1 MTKPKKLSSNAYGG
15 VKGEDYVPYVP
26 LSQAMPEL
34 TVVSILLGIVVAV
47 IFGAANTYLGLKV
60 GMTIAAGIP
69 AAIIATGLLKGI
81 FKRNN
86 ILETNMIASMAS
98 MGESLA
104 GGLIFIV
111 PAVIL
116 LGSKL
121 SLLSIVII
129 SLLGGLLGI
138 FFVTPLRKYLV
149 VEEHGNLVYPEG
161 MAASEVLVSSSAGGT
176 GLKTMLTGLSAGGA
190 YKMLSGGFMFWMEE
204 PSWTIKSF
212 QSTFFGADVMASLL
226 GVGFIVGIEISMYMF
241 AGGLVAWFAL
251 IPLLKY
257 VGAGLTMPLFPST
270 ILISQMD
277 AATIWSKYIRYVGA
291 GAVAAGGFISIIKAM
306 PTILKSFKSALG
318 GVNLNKAGL
327 KRTEIDTPMSW
338 AIGAVVFVFFMTWFY
353 PIVPGV
359 NVGVIGA
366 LMAVIFSFFFA
377 VVSARLVGLIG
388 TSNNP
393 ISGMTIATLL
403 FVTSVLKATGHTG
416 NTGMIVAITVGAV
429 VCVATAIAGGAA
441 QSLKTTFIV
450 GGTPKRV
457 ELAMLLATVASAAV
471 VGGVIMMLDS
481 AYGLGSKAIPAPQA
495 TIMSMVV
502 KGIMTSQLPWA
513 LVLVGAT
520 FGIMCELMSIPV
532 LPFAL
537 GLYLPIYLSSGVLI
551 GGILRAMVNMKFK
564 KDKSELGNEQLK
576 IQTEKGVLLASGLVA
591 GDALVG
597 IIIAVFAI
605 VNVKIGFGAK
615 ILPSITGS
623 PWTAAIIMFLF
634 ATWVYRYITKVD
646 KREV

>member
-1 MTKPKKLSSNAYGG
+1 MAEEKKLHSNAYGG
-15 VKGEDYVPYVP
+15 IKGEDYVPYVP

-190 YKMLSGGFMFWMEE
+190 YKLLSGGFMFWMEE

-226 GVGFIVGIEISMYMF
+226 GVGFIVGIQISMYMF
-241 AGGLVAWFAL
+241 AGGLVAWFGL

-257 VGAGLTMPLFPST
+257 VGAGLTVPLFPST
-270 ILISQMD
+270 VLISQMD

-306 PTILKSFKSALG
+306 PTIVKSFKSALS
-318 GVNLNKAGL
+318 GVDLNKGGL

-338 AIGAVVFVFFMTWFY
+338 VIGAVVFVFFMTWLY

-359 NVGVIGA
+359 NVGLVGA

-416 NTGMIVAITVGAV
+416 NTGMIAAITVGAV

-441 QSLKTTFIV
+441 QSLKTTFII

-471 VGGVIMMLDS
+471 VGGVIMMLNS

-520 FGIMCELMSIPV
+520 FGIMCELMNIPV

-551 GGILRAMVNMKFK
+551 GGILRAMVNTKFK
-564 KDKSELGNEQLK
+564 KDKVGSGSEQLK

-591 GDALVG
+591 GDALIG
-597 IIIAVFAI
+597 IVIAVFAI
-605 VNVKIGFGAK
+605 AKIDIGFGAK
-615 ILPSITGS
+615 ILPSVTGS
-623 PWTAAIIMFLF
+623 PWTAAIVMLLF
-634 ATWVYRYITKVD
+634 ATWVYRYITKVTQ
-646 KREV
+646 KI

>member
-1 MTKPKKLSSNAYGG
+1 MEESKKLHSNAYGG
-15 VKGEDYVPYVP
+15 IKGEDYVPYVP
-26 LSQAMPEL
+26 LSQALPEL
-34 TVVSILLGIVVAV
+34 TAVSILLGIVVAV

-121 SLLSIVII
+121 SLFSIVII

-149 VEEHGNLVYPEG
+149 VEEHGTLVYPEG

-176 GLKTMLTGLSAGGA
+176 GLKTMITGLSAGGA
-190 YKMLSGGFMFWMEE
+190 YKLLSGGFMFWLEE

-226 GVGFIVGIEISMYMF
+226 GVGFIVGIQISMYMF
-241 AGGLVAWFAL
+241 AGGLVAWFGL

-257 VGAGLTMPLFPST
+257 VGAGLTVPLFPST
-270 ILISQMD
+270 VLISQMD

-306 PTILKSFKSALG
+306 PTIIKSFKSALG
-318 GVNLNKAGL
+318 GVDLNKGGL

-338 AIGAVVFVFFMTWFY
+338 VIGAVAFVFFMTWLY

-359 NVGVIGA
+359 NVGLIGA

-416 NTGMIVAITVGAV
+416 NKGMIAAITVGAV

-441 QSLKTTFIV
+441 QSLKTTFII

-457 ELAMLLATVASAAV
+457 ELAMLLATIASAAV
-471 VGGVIMMLDS
+471 VGGVIMMLNS

-520 FGIMCELMSIPV
+520 FGVMCELMNIPV

-551 GGILRAMVNMKFK
+551 GGILRAMVNTKFK
-564 KDKSELGNEQLK
+564 KDKDGSSSEQLK

-597 IIIAVFAI
+597 ILIAIFAI
-605 VNVKIGFGAK
+605 AKVDIGFGAK

-634 ATWVYRYITKVD
+634 ATWVYKYITKVTQ
-646 KREV
+646 KA

>member
-1 MTKPKKLSSNAYGG
+1 MSEKKGLSQGAYGG

-26 LSQAMPEL
+26 LSKAMPEL
-34 TVVSILLGIVVAV
+34 TAVSISLGIIVAIV
-47 IFGAANTYLGLKV
+47 FGAANTYLGLKV
-60 GMTIAAGIP
+60 GMTIAAGLP
-69 AAIIATGLLKGI
+69 AAIIATGILKGI

-121 SLLSIVII
+121 SILSIVII
-129 SLLGGLLGI
+129 SLLGGLLG
-138 FFVTPLRKYLV
+138 VLLVAPLRKYLV

-176 GLKTMLTGLSAGGA
+176 GLKTMLTGLGAGGA
-190 YKMLSGGFMFWMEE
+190 YKMLSGGFMFWLEE

-226 GVGFIVGIEISMYMF
+226 GVGFIVGLEISMYMF
-241 AGGLVAWFAL
+241 AGGLVAWFGL

-257 VGAGLTMPLFPST
+257 VGAGLTTPLFPST
-270 ILISQMD
+270 VLISNMD

-306 PTILKSFKSALG
+306 PTIIKSFKSALG
-318 GVNLNKAGL
+318 GVDLNKGGL

-338 AIGAVVFVFFMTWFY
+338 VIGAVVFVFFMTWFY

-359 NVGVIGA
+359 NVGAIGA

-416 NTGMIVAITVGAV
+416 NTGMIAAITVGAV

-441 QSLKTTFIV
+441 QSLKTTFII
-450 GGTPKRV
+450 GGTPKRI
-457 ELAMLLATVASAAV
+457 EIAMILAIVISAAA
-471 VGGVIMMLDS
+471 VGGVIMMLNA

-502 KGIMTSQLPWA
+502 KGIMTSQLPWS

-520 FGIMCELMSIPV
+520 FGVMCELMNIPI

-537 GLYLPIYLSSGVLI
+537 GLYLPIYLSSGILI
-551 GGILRAMVNMKFK
+551 GGILRAMANKKFQ
-564 KDKSELGNEQLK
+564 KDKEQLK
-576 IQTEKGVLLASGLVA
+576 IQTERGVLLASGLVA

-597 IIIAVFAI
+597 IFIAIFAI
-605 VNVKIGFGAK
+605 AKVDIGFGAK

-634 ATWVYRYITKVD
+634 ATWVYRYVTKVNQ
-646 KREV
+646 KA

>member
-1 MTKPKKLSSNAYGG
+1 MTEKKGLSQEAYGG
-15 VKGEDYVPYVP
+15 KGEDYIPFVP
-26 LSQAMPEL
+26 LTQAMPEL
-34 TVVSILLGIVVAV
+34 TAVSIILGVLVAAL
-47 IFGAANTYLGLKV
+47 FGAANTYLGLKV

-69 AAIIATGLLKGI
+69 AAIVATGLLKGI

-86 ILETNMIASMAS
+86 ILETNMISAMAS

-121 SLLSIVII
+121 SIMSIVVI
-129 SLLGGLLGI
+129 SLLGGILGI

-149 VEEHGNLVYPEG
+149 IEEHGNLVYPEG
-161 MAASEVLVSSSAGGT
+161 MAAAEVLVSSSAGGT
-176 GLKTMLTGLSAGGA
+176 GLKTMLTGLGAGGA
-190 YKMLSGGFMFWMEE
+190 YKLLSGGFMFWLEE

-241 AGGLVAWFAL
+241 AGGLVAWFGL

-257 VGAGLTMPLFPST
+257 VGAGLTVPLFPST
-270 ILISQMD
+270 DLISQMD

-306 PTILKSFKSALG
+306 PTIVKSFKSALG
-318 GVNLNKAGL
+318 GVDLKKGGL
-327 KRTEIDTPMSW
+327 KRTEIDTPMTW
-338 AIGAVVFVFFMTWFY
+338 IIGAVVFVFFMAWFY

-359 NVGVIGA
+359 NIGIIGA
-366 LMAVIFSFFFA
+366 IMAVIFSFFFA

-416 NTGMIVAITVGAV
+416 NTGMIAAITVGAI

-441 QSLKTTFIV
+441 QSLKTTFII

-471 VGGVIMMLDS
+471 VGGVIMMLNS

-502 KGIMTSQLPWA
+502 KGIMTNQLPWA

-520 FGIMCELMSIPV
+520 FGIMCELMNIPI

-551 GGILRAMVNMKFK
+551 GGILRAMVNTKFK
-564 KDKSELGNEQLK
+564 KNVEQSK

-591 GDALVG
+591 GDAIIG
-597 IIIAVFAI
+597 IVIAIFAI
-605 VNVKIGFGAK
+605 AKVDIGFGAK
-615 ILPSITGS
+615 ILPSVTGS

-634 ATWVYRYITKVD
+634 AAWFYRYVIKITQKA
-646 KREV
+646 

>member
-1 MTKPKKLSSNAYGG
+1 MVEKKGLSEGAYGS

-26 LSQAMPEL
+26 LTKAMPEL
-34 TVVSILLGIVVAV
+34 TFVSILLGIILAIV
-47 IFGAANTYLGLKV
+47 FGAANTYLGLKV

-86 ILETNMIASMAS
+86 ILETNLISAMAS

-121 SLLSIVII
+121 SIFSIVII
-129 SLLGGLLGI
+129 SLLGGLMGI
-138 FFVTPLRKYLV
+138 FLVVPLRKYLL
-149 VEEHGNLVYPEG
+149 VEEHGRLVYPEG
-161 MAASEVLVSSSAGGT
+161 MAASEVLVSASAGGT
-176 GLKTMLTGLSAGGA
+176 GLKTMLTGLTAGGV
-190 YKMLSGGFMFWMEE
+190 YKMLSGGFMFWLEE

-226 GVGFIVGIEISMYMF
+226 GVGFIVGLEISMYMF
-241 AGGLVAWFAL
+241 AGGLVAWFGL

-257 VGAGLTMPLFPST
+257 VGANLTTPLFPST
-270 ILISQMD
+270 DPISQMAAD
-277 AATIWSKYIRYVGA
+277 AIWSKYIRYVGA

-306 PTILKSFKSALG
+306 PTIVKSFKSAMAGVDLKKG
-318 GVNLNKAGL
+318 GI
-327 KRTEIDTPMSW
+327 KRTELDTPMTW
-338 AIGAVVFVFFMTWFY
+338 VIGAVAFVFFMTWFY
-353 PIVPGV
+353 PIVPNV
-359 NVGVIGA
+359 NVGAIGA
-366 LMAVIFSFFFA
+366 LMAVVFSFFFA

-403 FVTSVLKATGHTG
+403 FVASVLKATGHTG
-416 NTGMIVAITVGAV
+416 NTGMIAAIVVGSV

-441 QSLKTTFIV
+441 QSLKTTFII
-450 GGTPKRV
+450 GGTPKKV
-457 ELAMLLATVASAAV
+457 EIAMILATVLSAAA
-471 VGGVIMMLDS
+471 VGGVIMMLNS

-502 KGIMTSQLPWA
+502 KGIMQNQLPWA

-520 FGIMCELMSIPV
+520 FGVMCELMNIPI

-551 GGILRAMVNMKFK
+551 GGIVRSLFDRKFK
-564 KDKSELGNEQLK
+564 KNQEQLK

-597 IIIAVFAI
+597 ILIAVFAI
-605 VNVKIGFGAK
+605 AKVDIGFGAK
-615 ILPSITGS
+615 ILPKVTGS

-634 ATWVYRYITKVD
+634 ATWVYRYATKVD
-646 KREV
+646 QKA

>member
-1 MTKPKKLSSNAYGG
+1 MAEPKKIHANAYGG
-15 VKGEDYVPYVP
+15 IKGEDYVPYVS
-26 LSQAMPEL
+26 LSEAMPEL
-34 TVVSILLGIVVAV
+34 TVVSILLGIVVAI

-104 GGLIFIV
+104 GGLIFVV

-121 SLLSIVII
+121 SLLSIIII

-149 VEEHGNLVYPEG
+149 VEEHGKLIYPEG

-176 GLKTMLTGLSAGGA
+176 GLKTMLTGLFAGGG
-190 YKMLSGGFMFWMEE
+190 YKLLSGGFMFWLEE

-226 GVGFIVGIEISMYMF
+226 GVGFIVGIQISMYMF
-241 AGGLVAWFAL
+241 AGGLVAWFGL

-257 VGAGLTMPLFPST
+257 VGAGLTVPLFPST
-270 ILISQMD
+270 VLISQMD

-306 PTILKSFKSALG
+306 PTIVKSFKSALG
-318 GVNLNKAGL
+318 GASLKKGGL

-338 AIGAVVFVFFMTWFY
+338 VIGAVVFVFFMTWFY
-353 PIVPGV
+353 PIVPGIS
-359 NVGVIGA
+359 VGAIGA
-366 LMAVIFSFFFA
+366 LMAIVFSFFFA

-416 NTGMIVAITVGAV
+416 NAGMIAAITVGAV

-441 QSLKTTFIV
+441 QSLKTTFII
-450 GGTPKRV
+450 GGTPKKV
-457 ELAMLLATVASAAV
+457 ELAMLLATIASAAV
-471 VGGVIMMLDS
+471 IGGVIMMLNS

-520 FGIMCELMSIPV
+520 FGVMCELMHIPV

-551 GGILRAMVNMKFK
+551 GGILRAMANTKFK
-564 KDKSELGNEQLK
+564 KNKEQLK
-576 IQTEKGVLLASGLVA
+576 VQTEKGVLLASGLVA
-591 GDALVG
+591 GDALIG
-597 IIIAVFAI
+597 IVIAIFAI
-605 VNVKIGFGAK
+605 VKVNIGFGAK
-615 ILPSITGS
+615 ILPSITGN

-634 ATWVYRYITKVD
+634 ATWVYRYVTKVTI
-646 KREV
+646 KA